1 MRAVAE
7 SNFKCTVIPQEPP
20 RAVTWDNAPMRSR
33 STRATDLA
41 LTVTLAVAPCVPAVA
56 AAGAKDAPAD
66 AQALAAALRGGVAH
80 VGYGSAAGE
89 SVELR
94 WLGTGF
100 LAGKRCTVVTA
111 KHLLQDV
118 PPDRL
123 IVRFENPADPGSALT
138 FHARA
143 TGSDPERD
151 LTYLTLA
158 ELPGGGDPCAAGAL
172 RPLPLAEEI
181 GPRGLAGADVLLL
194 GFPALE
200 GEQPR
205 EVPIVR
211 RGSIAS
217 AELSWSGKPMLLLDL
232 TGVPGFS
239 GAPVVLSA
247 TGQVVGVVFG
257 PGRTQREYD
266 LEWATPIT
274 RRDLK
279 HADLE

>member
-1 MRAVAE
+1 MHRV
-7 SNFKCTVIPQEPP
+7 S
-20 RAVTWDNAPMRSR
+20 W
-33 STRATDLA
+33 LA
-41 LTVTLAVAPCVPAVA
+41 LRVASLAVSPWLAAAPAV
-56 AAGAKDAPAD
+56 AGAKDAPSD
-66 AQALAAALRGGVAH
+66 AQALVRSLRNGVAH
-80 VGYGSAAGE
+80 VGYGSEAGE
-89 SVELR
+89 RVELR

-100 LAGKRCTVVTA
+100 LTGKRCTVVTA
-111 KHLLQDV
+111 KHLLEDV
-118 PPDRL
+118 PPERL
-123 IVRFENPADPGSALT
+123 IVRFEHPAEPGSALT
-138 FHARA
+138 FNARA

-151 LTYLTLA
+151 LAYLTLA
-158 ELPGGGDPCAAGAL
+158 ELPGGHDPCAAGVL
-172 RPLPLAEEI
+172 RPLPLADELD
-181 GPRGLAGADVLLL
+181 PRGVAGADVLVL

-211 RGSIAS
+211 RGSVAS

-247 TGQVVGVVFG
+247 TGEVIGVVFG

-279 HADLE
+279 RAGME